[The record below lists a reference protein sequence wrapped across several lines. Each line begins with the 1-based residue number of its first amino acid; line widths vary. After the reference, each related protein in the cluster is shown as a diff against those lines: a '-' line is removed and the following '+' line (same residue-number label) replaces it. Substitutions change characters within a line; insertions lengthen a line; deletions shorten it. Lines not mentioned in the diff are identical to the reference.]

1 MKSTAILAVLGL
13 AAAAFAAPA
22 AAQTTRGGYLG
33 FSAGQSDFKFTG
45 CTSPCDSKGR
55 DYKLF
60 GGFQFNR
67 YAALEVGYSDMGK
80 TTFGASRL
88 KANALEL
95 SGVGTWGVP
104 MGAGGMGLSL
114 LGRLGIYNGDVKS
127 ETPSTG
133 ATLKHGTTDLTFGFG
148 LQADL
153 SRILAVRAEWQRFS
167 KMGGGGLG
175 TKADIDALTVGAL
188 WRF

>member
-1 MKSTAILAVLGL
+1 MKSTAILGVLAL

-22 AAQTTRGGYLG
+22 AAQSRGGYLG
-33 FSAGQSDFKFTG
+33 FSAGQSDFKFSG

-60 GGFQFNR
+60 GGFQLNR
-67 YAALEVGYSDMGK
+67 YAAVEVGYSDMGK
-80 TTFGASRL
+80 ATFGASQL
-88 KANALEL
+88 KAYAWDI
-95 SGVGTWGVP
+95 SAVGTWGIP

-114 LGRLGIYNGDVKS
+114 LGRLGLYNGEVKS
-127 ETPSTG
+127 TTPSSG
-133 ATLKHGTTDLTFGFG
+133 AEVKHGTTDITFGFG
-148 LQADL
+148 VQAEL

>member
-1 MKSTAILAVLGL
+1 MKSTAIIAVLGL

-33 FSAGQSDFKFTG
+33 FNVGQSKFNFSG
-45 CTSPCDSKGR
+45 CSSPCDDKGR

-88 KANALEL
+88 KATAWEV

-114 LGRLGIYNGDVKS
+114 LGRLGLYNGEVTA

-133 ATLKHGTTDLTFGFG
+133 ATLKHGTTDLTYGVG
-148 LQADL
+148 IQADL
-153 SRILAVRAEWQRFS
+153 SRILSARAEWQRFS

-175 TKADIDALTVGAL
+175 TKADIDNLTVGAL

>member
-1 MKSTAILAVLGL
+1 MKSTAVIAVLGL
-13 AAAAFAAPA
+13 AVAAFAAPA

-33 FSAGQSDFKFTG
+33 FNVGQSDFKFG
-45 CTSPCDSKGR
+45 CGAGPCDSKGR

-60 GGFQFNR
+60 GGFQLNR
-67 YAALEVGYSDMGK
+67 YAAIEAGYSDMGK
-80 TTFGASRL
+80 AVFGASRL
-88 KANALEL
+88 KATAWEL
-95 SGVGTWGVP
+95 SGVGTWGIP
-104 MGAGGMGLSL
+104 LGAAGIGLSV

-148 LQADL
+148 AQADL
-153 SRILAVRAEWQRFS
+153 SRILAVRAEWQRFN

-175 TKADIDALTVGAL
+175 TKADIDNLTVGAL

>member
-1 MKSTAILAVLGL
+1 MKSTAIIAALGL
-13 AAAAFAAPA
+13 AAAALAAPA
-22 AAQTTRGGYLG
+22 AAQTARGGYLG
-33 FSAGQSDFKFTG
+33 FGAGQSDFKFGCPTG
-45 CTSPCDSKGR
+45 PCDSKGR

-60 GGFQFNR
+60 GGFQLNR
-67 YAALEVGYSDMGK
+67 FAALEVGYNDMGK
-80 TTFGASRL
+80 TVFGSSRL
-88 KANALEL
+88 KATAFEV

-104 MGAGGMGLSL
+104 LSPGGMGLSV

-133 ATLKHGTTDLTFGFG
+133 AEVKHGTTDLTFGFG
-148 LQADL
+148 AQADL
-153 SRILAVRAEWQRFS
+153 SRILAVRGEWQRFS

-175 TKADIDALTVGAL
+175 TKADIDTLTVSAL

>member
-1 MKSTAILAVLGL
+1 MKSTAIIAVLGL

-33 FSAGQSDFKFTG
+33 FNVGQSKFNFSG
-45 CTSPCDSKGR
+45 CSSPCDDKGR

-88 KANALEL
+88 KATAWEL

-114 LGRLGIYNGDVKS
+114 LGRLGLYNGEVTA

-133 ATLKHGTTDLTFGFG
+133 A
-148 LQADL
+148 ADPSPGGKRPRMPGWRGSAPMARPSTSPATAPATA
-153 SRILAVRAEWQRFS
+153 SRMAWTSPTRPRRAP
-167 KMGGGGLG
+167 
-175 TKADIDALTVGAL
+175 
-188 WRF
+188 

>member
-1 MKSTAILAVLGL
+1 MKSTSIIAVLGL

-22 AAQTTRGGYLG
+22 AAQTRGGYLG
-33 FSAGQSDFKFTG
+33 FNAGQSDFKFG
-45 CTSPCDSKGR
+45 CGAGPCDTKGR

-67 YAALEVGYSDMGK
+67 YAAIEAGYSDMGK
-80 TTFGASRL
+80 TTFGSSRL
-88 KANALEL
+88 KATAWEV

-114 LGRLGIYNGDVKS
+114 LGRLGLYNGDVKS

-133 ATLKHGTTDLTFGFG
+133 TTLKHGTTSVTFGFG
-148 LQADL
+148 VQADL
-153 SRILAVRAEWQRFS
+153 SRILAARAEWQRFS

-175 TKADIDALTVGAL
+175 TKADIDNLTVGAL